1 MYRMQITS
9 QTDAKTAVSLE
20 HGKPNLGLLLDD
32 VSTQLAGHV
41 NSYWC
46 GPRSFHI
53 AGCSEAGFLVITIS
67 VSEAK
72 LSLPL
77 MGSVRTATVIYAIVS
92 PSTALMLTTPPV
104 VQSVLVSCWQSLS
117 PNAENAAGN
126 DTLAPGPGSVPF
138 CQLSGSNLKQ
148 WILS

>member
-53 AGCSEAGFLVITIS
+53 AGCSEAGKATLEKEMTVL
-67 VSEAK
+67 EAK
-72 LSLPL
+72 FSLPL
-77 MGSVRTATVIYAIVS
+77 MGSVNSV
-92 PSTALMLTTPPV
+92 TT
-104 VQSVLVSCWQSLS
+104 
-117 PNAENAAGN
+117 
-126 DTLAPGPGSVPF
+126 
-138 CQLSGSNLKQ
+138 
-148 WILS
+148 I